1 MKYLK
6 RTLIFAFFLIIIF
19 LTYVELGGR
28 YILSYDDRRE
38 ITFKIR
44 STPKLPQNFT
54 TFYNVIYKNSLTKDS
69 WNYNLK
75 VLLGQNKMLECP
87 CREMGFRIFPS
98 LDIKNKNSLDYFLVT
113 RYLEQ
118 NYSQTDCLN
127 FNFSNFDFLENRKGI
142 DEVSKSL
149 FDKDIKDLTSLEIA
163 EVIALYENPVK
174 NNRIRYHERA
184 LARTKYFHELYL
196 KNLNK
201 K

>member
-6 RTLIFAFFLIIIF
+6 RTLIFAFLLLIIF
-19 LTYVELGGR
+19 LTYVEFGGR
-28 YILSYDDRRE
+28 YILSHDDRRV
-38 ITFKIR
+38 ITVTIR
-44 STPKLPQNFT
+44 STPELPQNFT
-54 TFYNVIYKNSLTKDS
+54 SFYSIIYKNSLTKNS

-75 VLLGQNKMLECP
+75 VLLGQNNISECP
-87 CREMGFRIFPS
+87 CREMAFRIFPS

-118 NYSQTDCLN
+118 NYNQTDCLN

-142 DEVSKSL
+142 EEVSKSL

-163 EVIALYENPVK
+163 EVIALYENPVE
-174 NNRIRYHERA
+174 NNRIRYPDRA